1 MRISKKSCNFAT
13 EMKKKEYIYPEI
25 ELIVLTGRVMDG
37 MAGFSGGE
45 HNSGGNGAPART
57 DVF

>member
-1 MRISKKSCNFAT
+1 MRISKICSNFAT
-13 EMKKKEYIYPEI
+13 EMKKKEYTYPEI
-25 ELIVLTGRVMDG
+25 EVIVLTGRVMDG

-45 HNSGGNGAPART
+45 HNSAGNGAPART